1 MVVEAAVTVAGGGW
15 GAENVGNRKNVSSY
29 HDKLVLRG
37 AIAEA
42 MRGIVGTASPLWTS
56 FTRNG
61 YYKQYYMDE
70 RLWQGILPGD
80 FWLLGKYVSVP
91 GGWYDQR
98 IN

>member
-1 MVVEAAVTVAGGGW
+1 
-15 GAENVGNRKNVSSY
+15 
-29 HDKLVLRG
+29 
-37 AIAEA
+37 
-42 MRGIVGTASPLWTS
+42 
-56 FTRNG
+56 
-61 YYKQYYMDE
+61 MDE